1 MWTDSAARVNV
12 AVMSKR
18 ANGSTNGLPTYLTTR
33 EVAER
38 LRQPEGTL
46 RYWRCKGIGPPSFKT
61 GRRVLYP
68 SELLLKWEDEQ
79 LAAQRR

>member
-1 MWTDSAARVNV
+1 MT
-12 AVMSKR
+12 KH
-18 ANGSTNGLPTYLTTR
+18 ANGSTNGLPVYLTTR

-46 RYWRCKGIGPPSFKT
+46 RYWRCKGIGPPSLKA

-68 SELLLKWEDEQ
+68 SRLLLEWEDKQ
-79 LAAQRR
+79 LAAQQH

>member
-1 MWTDSAARVNV
+1 MWTNSAARASVTG
-12 AVMSKR
+12 MTKH
-18 ANGSTNGLPTYLTTR
+18 ANGSTNGLPVYLTTR

-46 RYWRCKGIGPPSFKT
+46 RYWRCKGIGPPSLKA

-68 SELLLKWEDEQ
+68 SRLLLEWEDKQ
-79 LAAQRR
+79 LAAQQH

>member
-1 MWTDSAARVNV
+1 MWTICVARANV
-12 AVMSKR
+12 AAMSKH
-18 ANGSTNGLPTYLTTR
+18 ATNGLPVYLTTA

-38 LRQPEGTL
+38 LRQPQGTI

-68 SELLLKWEDEQ
+68 SELLLQWEAQQ
-79 LAAQRR
+79 LAAQQH

>member
-1 MWTDSAARVNV
+1 MWTDSAARANV
-12 AVMSKR
+12 VGMTKH
-18 ANGSTNGLPTYLTTR
+18 ANGSTNGLPAYLTTR

-46 RYWRCKGIGPPSFKT
+46 RYWRCKGVGPPSFKA

-68 SELLLKWEDEQ
+68 SELLLEWEAQQ
-79 LAAQRR
+79 LAAQQH